1 MEQKWWAASVR
12 KNTVMIAFN
21 DFDPEFPGFRTV
33 PSWRGF
39 GSSLPCRRETTA
51 QHQMD
56 HTSGVCLH
64 HHSYF
69 AFFHLERFLSA
80 YISELKKGLFHVEI
94 FRQTGLFKNCDN
106 RYKTINYINSKH
118 FYFSKLSLLFW
129 SLAWKI
135 HWAPLKLAVCSSS
148 HCASLVLKLHLLTSP
163 LLFGCEEGQ
172 GHLHAG
178 KWCWRR
184 CW

>member
-1 MEQKWWAASVR
+1 M
-12 KNTVMIAFN
+12 MIVFN

-80 YISELKKGLFHVEI
+80 YISDLNKGLFHVEI
-94 FRQTGLFKNCDN
+94 FRQTGLFKNC
-106 RYKTINYINSKH
+106 
-118 FYFSKLSLLFW
+118 YFAKLGLLALIDQNTQGEIFD
-129 SLAWKI
+129 SEMD
-135 HWAPLKLAVCSSS
+135 PSDQ
-148 HCASLVLKLHLLTSP
+148 
-163 LLFGCEEGQ
+163 EGEVSIW
-172 GHLHAG
+172 L
-178 KWCWRR
+178 
-184 CW
+184 

>member
-80 YISELKKGLFHVEI
+80 YISEFWIKVCFMSRSFAKPAFSRTVTIDIKQLTTSTQNTFTFQNYLSYFCLWLEKFTELRSNWRSAPPPTAPPSSLKGGYRKFFLFFHKS
-94 FRQTGLFKNCDN
+94 R
-106 RYKTINYINSKH
+106 
-118 FYFSKLSLLFW
+118 
-129 SLAWKI
+129 
-135 HWAPLKLAVCSSS
+135 WA
-148 HCASLVLKLHLLTSP
+148 
-163 LLFGCEEGQ
+163 
-172 GHLHAG
+172 
-178 KWCWRR
+178 
-184 CW
+184 

>member
-80 YISELKKGLFHVEI
+80 YISEFWIKVCFMSRSFAKPA
-94 FRQTGLFKNCDN
+94 
-106 RYKTINYINSKH
+106 
-118 FYFSKLSLLFW
+118 FSRTVIL
-129 SLAWKI
+129 
-135 HWAPLKLAVCSSS
+135 P
-148 HCASLVLKLHLLTSP
+148 SLVCWLLLTKTPRERS
-163 LLFGCEEGQ
+163 LTVRWT
-172 GHLHAG
+172 HLIRGVRYLSGFKPTIVIQRRKCKKANKQI
-178 KWCWRR
+178 KWYHQR
-184 CW
+184 